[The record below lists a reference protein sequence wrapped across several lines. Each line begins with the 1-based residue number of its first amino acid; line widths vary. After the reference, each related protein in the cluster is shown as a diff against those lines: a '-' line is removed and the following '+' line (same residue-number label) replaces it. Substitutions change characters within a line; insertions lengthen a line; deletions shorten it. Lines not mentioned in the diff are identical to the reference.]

1 MQVIG
6 RAISEYSTT
15 SQCMNK
21 LSSKHFYFISVLGFF
36 CLFMLLM
43 LYNAFI
49 SPLPHLPV
57 ALILI
62 VSVTPILLPFRG
74 FLNGNKKSC
83 AWMALISLFY
93 FIHGISGVYATPN
106 ERLFSILETV
116 FSLMIFVGI
125 TFYLRLLGKPTE

>member
-1 MQVIG
+1 MK
-6 RAISEYSTT
+6 S
-15 SQCMNK
+15 
-21 LSSKHFYFISVLGFF
+21 LSSTHFYFLSVLGFF

-43 LYNAFI
+43 LFNAFF
-49 SPLPHLPV
+49 SPLPHLPI

-62 VSVTPILLPFRG
+62 VSVTPILIPFRG

-93 FIHGISGVYATPN
+93 LLHGISGIFSNPDD
-106 ERLFSILETV
+106 RLFSILETV
-116 FSLMIFVGI
+116 FSLLLFVGI